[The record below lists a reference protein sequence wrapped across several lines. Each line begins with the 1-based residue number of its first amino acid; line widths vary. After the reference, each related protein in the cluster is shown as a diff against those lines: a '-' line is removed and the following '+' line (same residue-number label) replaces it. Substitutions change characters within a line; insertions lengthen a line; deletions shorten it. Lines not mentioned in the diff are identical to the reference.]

1 MHLNTHYQHSKD
13 VLNRFMMRLGFVV
26 FILFIFQ
33 QIIFSQ
39 TPTITVC
46 RGSVFSTLELFVAA
60 GTPEGH
66 RSEGEWTSTGGLI
79 FSNVN
84 DPNSFVTVPNGL
96 SGIVEVTWTYKNGTS
111 QHTYYVEISSLTW
124 SVADPELSSGGSTTA
139 VLLCSKSDV
148 DFDLNPDDETT
159 YQYQFWTIDPNTGLI
174 EPVLDKKNDPLY
186 DQVIQYKLSAN
197 NYDLLDNV
205 FATVKMSTSGCTA
218 KTNEITISDV
228 TTIQVQVVGGYTV
241 CDGATVPTVD
251 LEVIPYNTT
260 DFTYHWYVN
269 GSEDNLYKDE
279 ETYPITVFG
288 DYHVEVSS
296 IGNKCPG
303 DPFVSNTVSVRN
315 YELPDITISTDAS
328 VCSDATQVDLTSSLS
343 SIPVNLIEY
352 DWYRNTTMLVDGLT
366 GTSNYTNT
374 TLPLAGTYKVI
385 IREQGNEEC
394 WKESNSVV
402 VTLDGV
408 TNVDLTAT
416 NGLPNKF
423 CLSGDP
429 NVNISITGGTAPYTV
444 VISNDRGLP
453 SETFNNVASSASLDL
468 STLSTDNTNYWVSS
482 VTDAM
487 GCNLTLT
494 QDATSTNY
502 AQFGVYTSPV
512 DRPITTKTVCETTS
526 TTVQLPNSE
535 GGIDYTIY
543 RDGVSLTDTQT
554 GDGSTLTWGPYNTA
568 GVYEVYASTVTCPE
582 ILMSGTVT
590 IEPQVNVQTINSSV
604 AGTLCSDDANPITF
618 STSASEDGVD
628 YSLYRDYGGAGETLV
643 ETLTGNGTL
652 SPLSFTPQYI
662 VGTYSVV
669 ASRNGVCPT
678 IMTNSYTIN
687 RSPDITGITL
697 SATSYCE
704 SVATTITLSDT
715 ETGVTYIL
723 YYDDGTGANPTGHSV
738 TGSTGSA
745 RNIVVNEALAA
756 GEYTVMARVTTGTC
770 FDWVEDQID
779 IVPEPTDIAF
789 VSDGFVCNSGG
800 ITLSQ
805 NGELGVTYTLYK
817 DGGVD
822 PLYLPRTGNGG
833 NTIWFNGL
841 TEGIYT
847 VLADNG
853 TCSTFLSDVLTVEA
867 TPLPQNVTVPDN
879 DYCSNES
886 PVSIIVDA
894 TEADVEY
901 ELIMS
906 STSTVVD
913 SKSGLVSGGAITFS
927 GVTAGNY
934 EIHATNNSCDVT
946 IQTGIV
952 ITEHTVAAVNANI
965 PADICSE
972 DGYQV
977 FTGTP
982 LVVSGA
988 STGLYEIIGGF
999 GFDAGAIA
1007 DANAGTLSFN
1017 PANCAFETPY
1027 SIRYTYTDGN
1037 SCVVEEY
1044 GTTTIHNLNNG
1055 SVTIDRGSLPLNP
1068 CQDDDFDYIITG
1080 MLNGV
1085 AVNGTFSSSSS
1096 GFSDGVAG
1104 DATATFNP
1112 YDAGNGTHVI
1122 YFEYVDPLTNCTGQ
1136 GSITVTIGT
1145 PLNLIGLNTQYCS
1158 ADGVTY
1164 TLDGNPSGGTFTVTD
1179 PGGTVIGSAIPDGT
1193 SWLNPFN
1200 LFNSASGDGT
1210 YTLVYTYTDANSC
1223 TNTLTSTFDIVE
1235 SVDASF
1241 HFPNN
1246 LTSGL
1251 EQTIW
1256 CENDDIVTLT
1266 ANESMA
1272 GLSHFYTGD
1281 GVAGSTFIPS
1291 DPTINYNPLANVIT
1305 HTVNNKGC
1313 VTTATRNA
1321 YVTKMNLSI
1330 GGLASSYCTNSGV
1343 QTIFANSY
1351 DHSGTA
1357 ITGEATF
1364 SATANGNP
1372 TVFLTEPGA
1381 NDNSATIDPSVG
1393 VGTYEI
1399 TMHFVNDG
1407 DGCEKTITQS
1417 VIVYDAIPVA
1427 FGGVYN
1433 GQKICSSSADI
1444 TLTGTLPDGGNG
1456 NFVLLGGAPGLT
1468 DATADDGVAVLSP
1481 SAMTPNTYTIR
1492 YNYESTDGCLSSFD
1506 VSIEI
1511 IDAPTTTYSV
1521 TGGGAYCIDD
1531 LVPQGVVVGLG
1542 GSDSG
1547 VTYEL
1552 LLNGNRIGAAPG
1564 ITHTGNGTA
1573 FNFTP
1578 VQSGVGTYTVVA
1590 DYGGCTATMT
1600 GSVTIEQYE
1609 LVLQQV
1615 SKNNISC
1622 NGLSDGTVTLLAT
1635 GGSGSYEYSD
1645 DSGLTWQA
1653 SPTFTGLSLG
1663 DHDFSVKDLSSA
1675 ACEAIDA
1682 LTINITQPTVITI
1695 NEIENIPVGCS
1706 GCSVAGGT
1714 CEGSSTISI
1723 SGGTPDYV
1731 TYPGVGYGIV
1741 WSTGGTSATETNMP
1755 AGTHSVTVTD
1765 GNGCTQNLG
1774 VIISTIAPAL
1784 SIAENIGDHVD
1795 NVCNGDA
1802 NGSYTVTASGG
1813 SGTYE
1818 FSLTDPTTTT
1828 AVWVPGNVAADQYQV
1843 STLTAGSYDI
1853 WVRDANS
1860 VVDYS
1865 RCFTQ
1870 IASPIVITEPL
1881 ALSLVEESQVGIT
1894 CNGSTDGSFI
1904 VQGSN
1909 AESGSYEFS
1918 ETNPAIGATW
1928 VAGPI
1933 ALGGDRYEVSGVGA
1947 GTYRIWMRD
1956 AVNTTC
1962 AYTYVDVTLSDIAA
1976 FTFVLDEH
1984 TNVSCNSGNDGRLEV
1999 TGQGGSG
2006 NYVYQWEH
2014 PIGTVISTDK
2024 YIEDLTAGDYY
2035 LTISDNDPLSTCAD
2049 ITETYTITE
2058 PAVLTVDP
2066 LTINIEPADC
2076 TGQNTGSVSVDVIG
2090 GTEPYTITWSTGA
2103 TSTESISALAP
2114 GNYTINVVDAKGC
2127 LYNNSGSPYVV
2138 GVLDPIS
2145 LLVPATVTDNT
2156 CNGGNSGTIYVQV
2169 QGGSGSGNYQFRLEG
2184 PVIKDWSNSTSA
2196 TLDDFTFSGLIEG
2209 NYDVKVRD
2217 ANNVNCEYIVGSY
2230 TLTDPVALGLSTQS
2244 TSNVTCFNGAD
2255 GSITVLASG
2264 GSGVYDFN
2272 VDNSGYLAGGN
2283 PFTVTGLSAGDH
2295 TIWVRDS
2302 GDPTCQY
2309 QLHPVITITQV
2320 GKLDLSLTSST
2331 NVTCNGGT
2339 NGEVILTA
2347 SGGSGDYDFSKDGG
2361 TTWDVATTNVFNYDN
2376 LTAGLYTFQVRDH
2389 NSTACAVDVETL
2401 TITEPLDFATTCV
2414 ATDVDCFGESTGILT
2429 LSTTFTGSIPGAFT
2443 YSIDGGTTWQA
2454 SPITGLAAGTYVVDV
2469 KDNTTGCVKTNQ
2481 VIIADATI
2489 TEPSATITIGAELIT
2504 NVTCYDGTDGEIDL
2518 QGNVSG
2524 GTVSADYDYTWYK
2537 KGTPNVIVSTG
2548 SDVASN
2554 LKAGTY
2560 FVVIEDDNGCS
2571 KISGDYIITQPTDWN
2586 VDYTASDLTKYNG
2599 ADGVIDVHTHTGSNP
2614 VHSIEWFT
2622 VVGGVEATMSPL
2634 YDDVW
2639 TVNTLQ
2645 AGTYR
2650 FKITD
2655 GLGCTYVSDDI
2666 VIAQPDQFVVTTSK
2680 TDVSCFGYNDGII
2693 NISIPSGSSDYHVN
2707 VVGTLVSGNP
2717 DYTLDTDIN
2726 TDTRVLNSLEAGS
2739 YAITVT
2745 DNVTSEIYTTTVLIT
2760 QPNELTIT
2768 ATPTDITCEGNAD
2781 GILSVDLSGHIDGA
2795 TISWT
2800 ADNGYAVGPENILAA
2815 TTTYSKSGL
2824 EAGIYTVTVNNN
2836 TGCPA
2841 VQETNILI
2849 SEPAAWNV
2857 TTSVT
2862 DVTSYGNNNG
2872 AVAVDYPPTGN
2883 TAPYTIEWDNDPTL
2897 TSWSRSGLVAGDYD
2911 YVITD
2916 ATGNC
2921 TTSGTLTVTQPN
2933 QLLFDLT
2940 ATNATCYGYD
2950 NGSIGVDITSGN
2962 PNYQIV
2968 LTGTEYD
2975 GTVFTT
2981 VTVNGNATGNH
2992 VFTDLKAG
3000 SYDVAIIDDEGE
3012 NLTKSVTVGQLAVFT
3027 VSLVDSNDITCNEG
3041 NDGSIEIGITGR
3053 AINESTS
3060 TINWTRTSPAGWSV
3074 TGTVNDGTTDLKE
3087 QTGLEA
3093 GTYTINVSDQFG
3105 CDATALVEVL
3115 SEPAAITASHTVTHV
3130 SVAGGSDGRI
3140 VIDNIVSENNVKSV
3154 TWYKKNA
3161 GGTYDIYENPIG
3173 TPVTGN
3179 DNNGIEAGVY
3189 QYVITD
3195 DNDCTYTSEDIYVT
3209 EPGALVVNVSD
3220 TDINCYGD
3228 NNGIITVLITSGT
3241 APYVV
3246 TLTGI
3251 PDDGSGFAAQT
3262 LTITNSVFTN
3272 LKPGTY
3278 KIDVEDG
3285 ASQTYSLSDIIISQ
3299 NAETIL
3305 NETLSDITCFGQ
3317 GDGSITMN
3325 LNGNVN
3331 SGLDSW
3337 QVIDPN
3343 GATVYNGILNGNSV
3357 QPAIIAGDYN
3367 VIVTNQDGCL
3377 ITETYSITEPNAWNV
3392 HHNVVNVTPTGN
3404 TNGEINIDV
3413 LSGNTPDGTLPE
3425 NYTITWTGPAGAPLV
3440 NNQRLQTGLP
3450 AGTYS
3455 YHIVDAVGC
3464 TYDSGDIIITE
3475 PSALTAN
3482 VTESDVDILCYGDDE
3497 GEILVSVLSG
3507 NEPYSVHITGNQ
3519 YDGNA
3524 FDDTQT
3530 ITTNTGS
3537 YLWQNLVA
3545 GEYQVE
3551 ITDNVGNVFTQS
3563 AIMLTQPDENLIT
3576 EAVSHLTCSAA
3587 DKGAGE
3593 VSIQL
3598 NRNFEATDK
3607 VTWTGPMGIIDNG
3620 ALAVGSDLDKVD
3632 VYEGGYYT
3640 YIFTDGN
3647 GCTITGTITVNE
3659 PDSYT
3664 IDWDVTDATIY
3675 NLNDGI
3681 IDVHTVSGSNG
3692 LPYTISWSDDATIT
3706 DFLRNDL
3713 LAGIYEFT
3721 ITDALGCDTTISS
3734 IIVGQPNP
3742 LTVVVTPQ
3750 DAICY
3755 GDANGEIQV
3764 EFQSHNGGYYYQ
3776 ITGNEDDGGTYDSNI
3791 INPTSVNSVVK
3802 NLEAGTYTIDA
3813 YDSKGTHY
3821 QEENIRIEQD
3831 AEVNLLATVSD
3842 ITCYGTADGSIVV
3855 ALDSRA
3861 PLATDNIVWSGSK
3874 GTYLAGDLINN
3885 NEIDPVTFGESFDV
3899 VVTSA
3904 KGCTYTGTFEVK
3916 EPNEIN
3922 IIVDNIE
3929 DVTCVNGADGAID
3942 ISVTGRTG
3950 GGYTY
3955 TWEKKDGAG
3964 VYQPYTGNTASLSG
3978 LSAGEYQVT
3987 VESISDNCTAT
3998 YSDIEVIDGSEI
4010 TINETLTHITSC
4022 VGDNSGVITVSVE
4035 DGIPPYTVDVTGQPT
4050 KTGDGSA
4057 AFVFSNLYAG
4067 NYVIEVSDARG
4078 VSCATVTKN
4087 VTITEP
4093 AIAFAV
4099 SNLVYNIDCDP
4110 VSSTSGAFTFD
4121 ITGGVP
4127 SGGNYRYQ
4135 IILPEASLTYPI
4147 TVPVGSTYSE
4157 SLNSLTAGTYNLTV
4171 LDLNSSDPS
4180 NCQFE
4185 YQFDLE
4191 HIVISNDPVVNTTC
4205 KGINNGS
4212 ITGITIEGASANYTY
4227 NWITTDGGLGIDN
4240 STLNQSGLSPGTYV
4254 LTITD
4259 PDRGGCTVS
4268 KTYTVGVEN
4277 SIVINPTVR
4286 DVSCNGGTDGAISID
4301 VTGISPT
4308 TTYTWTGP
4316 GIVNSTLKDQVNLT
4330 SGNYTV
4336 EISSTIDGQTCI
4348 ADRAYTVDQPDA
4360 ISYTARYEY
4369 TDCDPYV
4376 RTLIVENVAG
4386 GSGNYSYLWDG
4397 PSFTPV
4403 VPADPTNVAIYQGGV
4418 YSITVKDENQ
4428 CELTKSLSVTNE
4440 ISIDPVINDV
4450 TCNGGNNGSIV
4461 LNVTGGSGQYNF
4473 SWVGPSG
4480 YTSIIRNIDNLYAGD
4495 YTVVITDLNENDG
4508 TANCYREFTLTVA
4521 EPNPIEIV
4529 STVENTSCFGASDGQ
4544 IEIEVSGGTA
4554 PYTYNWSPVVG
4565 ANLATNRNQ
4574 YDLPADTYTVTV
4586 TDAAGKGGCI
4596 ATKDIVVQQ
4605 DEEIVLS
4612 TVVTDTQCDG
4622 TAGAIDLTVSGGS
4635 GAGFAYDWSS
4645 ADGSGLVQGN
4655 QDQTGLSGGTFTVVV
4670 SDLGDGRSCKATIS
4684 ETLTHEIEVVDEVV
4698 TPVSC
4703 SGNDDGSISYDV
4715 TGGDGN
4721 YTYTWDVISGDPT
4734 RIVAG
4739 DRNQSGLSEGEY
4751 KVTITDGR
4759 TVGADNCAVTHTFT
4773 VVATTGLSVNV
4784 AVEDSKMCFG
4794 EPGGKLTAA
4803 VTGGSG
4809 DYKYYW
4815 NGVEGT
4821 NVLDNL
4827 VQGIY
4832 GLEVVDNVL
4841 GCNYIQSYEIKGP
4854 DAPLTI
4860 DNIVVTDVLCYNEN
4874 TGAIQVTVSG
4884 GTLPSSGD
4892 YIYTWTG
4899 GATAATGSNP
4909 TNLYAGTYNLT
4920 VTDANGCT
4928 VESDDII
4935 VTQPTSYIKV
4945 DNPQI
4950 TDVTVTGGTNGQILV
4965 DVYDGVAP
4973 RSVEWFNVSNT
4984 SLGTLNPLTG
4994 LSAGTY
5000 SVIATDGNGCSAELT
5015 GLRVV
5020 EPGEA
5025 LGFEKTVHQISPC
5038 NGADNG
5044 EIHINRVFGGYPI
5057 DGDHYRIQITGPGT
5071 NVDTNDTS
5079 YDLTGLAPG
5088 TYRVI
5093 VTDDVPV
5100 TYQEDIVISE
5110 YSALSLTTNKL
5121 TDVSCY
5127 GTSTGSIEVIV
5138 DGGKADVSNY
5148 YLVEITS
5155 TEGYYS
5161 YKDNVVANSA
5171 FTFSNLPA
5179 GNYTVRLIDHAE
5191 DFDTKVPDRGNCE
5204 ISEFT
5209 LITEPSA
5216 LVELTAVGGD
5226 NEMCNGESIDL
5237 SISTSNW
5244 DFTTQGNLRVA
5255 VYDNFTTT
5263 EYIVDKTPYVITET
5277 PSSSRTYKVMSVV
5290 NPSNATCSLGETTGS
5305 QVQVIVHD
5313 LPTANITGPTQVCE
5327 DGTVTLNVSFTGAQP
5342 FSFTW
5347 QDVNNGTSNT
5357 ISGITTSSY
5366 TFTDA
5371 PIADASYII
5380 LDVSDDNTCTNAGNG
5395 QVDVSINNK
5404 PVVTLSGST
5413 DICFGETTP
5422 LTIAFN
5428 ENKAPYII
5436 TYEANGVEG
5445 TLIVTP
5451 NASLTYTWNVSPSIT
5466 TTYEITSVVDG
5477 KGCLM
5482 DMVVP
5487 VQATV
5492 IVDQLPDPLDEI
5504 TSTSDNGEVCQGISG
5519 IDYSVST
5526 VSYATNYVWTVEAG
5540 MNITSGNG
5548 TNNIT
5553 VDFDRDFAGGYVRVY
5568 AENACGVNTTI
5579 ERWINSKV
5587 IPDPILTA
5595 PTGPT
5600 QLCQGATG
5608 LIYSITPVDNA
5619 TSYEWL
5625 LPTGL
5630 VLQGDGTGTS
5640 IIVDLDSDVPS
5651 TVGDIYVRPIN
5662 ECSSDEPW
5670 SPALTVTINPLPES
5684 YAGPDDRIC
5693 QTTYTLNAD
5702 PLIAGQSG
5710 VWTIEGGA
5718 AQFNNKT
5725 VDQVRPNADIYNLSQ
5740 GENTFTWTVTNTA
5753 TGCSV
5758 SDEVVISND
5767 QVTVNASV
5775 SDTEVCDGTVTLFGT
5790 PVNAVTDADEGV
5802 WTTTGAGFIVES
5814 TNDETIVNDLDQG
5827 TNSFT
5832 WTIRKGSCYSSATVE
5847 VTNNKPTEPIIYDAS
5862 DVAIDLQDLPCQTD
5876 FTTLRGTTPTADET
5890 GYWRIESGSLTIDNK
5905 NSASIS
5911 VTNIAKGDHVLSW
5924 NILRGDC
5931 LLKALVTIR
5940 NNALDVDAGNDRYSC
5955 DGTTQLNATEV
5966 PSGAIGQWTIIQGTG
5981 YFVDGGDQA
5990 ATEVT
5995 GLDQSTPN
6003 GVNIFRWTLTRNGCE
6018 SYDEVTIYNDQPSTA
6033 EIAGGSSSISV
6044 CDYEYTLHAVA
6055 PQYGTGVWSV
6065 VGGQGKFDNPAD
6077 PNTRVYDL
6085 ANGDNIF
6092 RWTVSNNTCSSY
6104 VDFKVTNLH
6113 IDAYAGADTAVC
6125 GRTAKLNATPVPD
6138 GATGQ
6143 WTLVSGSAGVIFNP
6157 ANTQADAYATSLGY
6171 GSNSLVWTVTKDGC
6185 VSTDTVIVSNN
6196 APYEVNASTYIY
6208 TDGNSTT
6215 LRAEIPD
6222 VGTGVWT
6229 LVEGRGEIAN
6239 PNSATTEVTNLLPNY
6254 NYFRWTVS
6262 NANCF
6267 ESIDVAVQSGTLAD
6281 ADAGLDQLHL
6291 CEDYTTLSAN
6301 EPEGTYGEWTIVEG
6315 SADFESYNNA
6325 TTKITNVRS
6334 GRNIF
6339 RWTLRFAGGSE
6350 NFTTD
6355 TVIVINNK
6363 PTDADA
6369 GLDIYECGDMAT
6381 LNAREPVVGS
6391 PTWSVLS
6398 GGGVFADDTDPKSIV
6413 SELAKGE
6420 NVFKYQIQ
6428 QDICFSYDTISVF
6441 NYEPSDAYAGEDQVV
6456 CQDSAVLNPEI
6467 PKYGEGSWKIIEGSG
6482 KGKDADGNEID
6493 EIKGGYVYSLAPG
6506 TNKLVWEVKVPEAS
6520 SSCVKRDTLTIINN
6534 QPSESFAG
6542 HDRSICTDTVSLSGS
6557 VPVYG
6562 VGTWT
6567 LLSGSGTIE
6576 DPSQTN
6582 TLVTNLAVGKNRFRW
6597 TIDNN
6602 GCTSYT
6608 DVEIANNLIEAFAGY
6623 DQVNCVDTA
6632 SLEGNNP
6639 SPGIGTWG
6647 IVGGSGSA
6655 NFEDNESPYTEVR
6668 NLDKGENV
6676 LTWTID
6682 YKGCRSVSEVKITN
6696 NEPSEAIAGD
6706 NKATCENSIVLGASN
6721 PEVGTGSWTI
6731 RSGGGDFEDAT
6742 NNSTLVNNLKFGSNV
6757 FRWTVEN
6764 NGCTLYDDVEI
6775 SFNRIDAEVGGTQE
6789 ICADNTFLE
6798 ANNAFPGVGTWSVV
6812 GGSSQARFVDTH
6824 DATTEVLDLAKG
6836 SNILRWTINNEGCST
6851 SADVTI
6857 INHTP
6862 STAYAGNT
6870 QEICESETV
6879 LDATAVSIGTGSW
6892 EVLIGSG
6899 TITSDM
6905 INNPKANISGLSK
6918 GENVLRWTVTSDNGL
6933 CTSTDDVTVTNNEPS
6948 EPYAGAD
6955 EEYCSPTVVLK
6966 AAVPDF
6972 GTGNWSIIEGG
6983 GNFDNPTLHDATIS
6997 NLNEGIN
7004 ILRWTITQGQCTK
7017 YSDIEVLN
7025 NTPTT
7030 ADAGPDIEDCK
7041 DYADLDANSPTQGEG
7056 YWTLISGNADFADD
7070 TDEKTRVTG
7079 LTFGENILMWNIQK
7093 GGCISTDQITVFNQ
7107 VPDQAEAGT
7116 NRSTCED
7123 YLTLNA
7129 NDPETGIGTWVILSG
7144 NGEFDDP
7151 NSPTTIVRELGLGEN
7166 RFKWVVSYGECTTED
7181 VVEVVSNKAD
7191 PYAGEDAVTY
7201 ESDFELKASNPGDL
7215 GATWSIVAGSGDF
7228 DDNTY
7233 FNTTVR
7239 NLSEGVN
7246 TFRWLMN
7253 VNGCITYD
7261 DVSVE
7266 YRVVPD
7272 AAFVVDTTQGCYPLS
7287 IQFTNYSDGGTEFLW
7302 EFGDGYSS
7310 TDRNPI
7316 HTFDDPGVYTVTL
7329 TAPGPDGVNGVYTK
7343 DITVFDHP
7351 IAEFSYSP
7359 DVVYVPG
7366 DLLRCYS
7373 LSKDAEKYFWE
7384 FGDGNTSTDVNP
7396 LHEYSTEGVFDL
7408 TLTVESQYGCT
7419 DQIIKANAITAV
7431 LQGFVKFP
7439 TAFMPRPDGGTS
7451 NTVGGG
7457 ETNTVFRPVY
7467 RDVDQYKLQIFNR
7480 WGQLIY
7486 ESTDIDEGWN
7496 GFYNSELSPQGVY
7509 VWKATGTFVSGKVF
7523 TDAGSVLLVR

>member
-26 FILFIFQ
+26 FILLGYSYQ
-33 QIIFSQ
+33 AFSQ
-39 TPTITVC
+39 TLTVC
-46 RGSVFSTLELFVAA
+46 DESTFTGYDLFEADN
-60 GTPEGH
+60 TPNGH
-66 RSEGEWTSTGGLI
+66 RAEGEWTSTGGLI

-84 DPNSFVTVPNGL
+84 DPNSLITVPA
-96 SGIVEVTWTYKNGTS
+96 SIAAPTTVTIVWTYKNGNS
-111 QHTYYVEISSLTW
+111 QHTYTVLISSNTW
-124 SVADPELSSGGSTTA
+124 STADPVLLSDGSTDDI
-139 VLLCSKSDV
+139 LLCSQQDV
-148 DFDLNPDDETT
+148 DFEVDPPGTNLNYEF
-159 YQYQFWTIDPNTGLI
+159 QYWTVNPTTGLYTLVDDYSAAVNY
-174 EPVLDKKNDPLY
+174 PLDAGDY
-186 DQVIQYKLSAN
+186 T
-197 NYDLLDNV
+197 LLDGV
-205 FATVKMSTSGCTA
+205 FAIVKTNTTGCTA

-228 TTIQVQVVGGYTV
+228 STIQVQVVGGYTV
-241 CDGATVPTVD
+241 CDGATIPNVD
-251 LEVIPYNTT
+251 LEVIPFNTS
-260 DFTYHWYVN
+260 DFNYTWYFDDGSGPSPVSVNTSTYSIVPAD
-269 GSEDNLYKDE
+269 G
-279 ETYPITVFG
+279 PG
-288 DYHVEVSS
+288 DYYVEVVQKNSS
-296 IGNKCPG
+296 VGCPG
-303 DPFVSNTVSVRN
+303 TNTSNVVSVRN
-315 YELPDITISTDAS
+315 YSLPDVTISTSAS
-328 VCSDATQVDLTSSLS
+328 ICSDATQVDLTSSLS

-429 NVNISITGGTAPYTV
+429 NVDIAITGGTAPYTV

-453 SETFNNVASSASLDL
+453 AETFNNVTANANLDL
-468 STLSTDNTNYWVSS
+468 NTLSTDNTNYWVSS
-482 VTDAM
+482 VTDAA
-487 GCNLTLT
+487 GCNLTLS
-494 QDATSTNY
+494 QDATSSNY

-512 DRPITTKTVCETTS
+512 DRPITSKTICETS
-526 TTVQLPNSE
+526 SSTVQLPSSE
-535 GGIDYTIY
+535 AGIDYSIY
-543 RDGVSLTDTQT
+543 RDGVTLGEPVQT
-554 GDGSTLTWGPYNTA
+554 GTGATLTWGPYNTP
-568 GVYEVYASTVTCPE
+568 GTYEVYATTATCPD
-582 ILMSGTVT
+582 ILMSGQVI
-590 IEPQVNVQTINSSV
+590 IEPNVALVNVSSSV
-604 AGTLCSDDANPITF
+604 AGTLCSDALNPITF
-618 STSASEDGVD
+618 STDASEDGVV
-628 YSLYRDYGGAGETLV
+628 YTLYRDYGGVGEV
-643 ETLTGNGTL
+643 AIVPSITGNAAG
-652 SPLSFTPQYI
+652 SGLSFTPQSTT
-662 VGTYSVV
+662 GTYSVV
-669 ASRNGVCPT
+669 ATRNGVCDRV
-678 IMTNSYTIN
+678 MTNTYIIYA
-687 RSPDITGITL
+687 SPDVSGITL

-704 SVATTITLSDT
+704 GENTTITLSDS
-715 ETGVTYIL
+715 ETGVTYTL
-723 YYDDGTGANPTGHSV
+723 YDDATGLPVVPTYSV
-738 TGSTGSA
+738 AGFTGNS
-745 RNIVVNEALAA
+745 RNIVTNQPLAA
-756 GEYTVMARVTTGTC
+756 GDYTVLAKITSGTC
-770 FDWVEDQID
+770 TSWITDVIT
-779 IVPEPTDIAF
+779 IVSAPTDIAF
-789 VSDGFVCNSGG
+789 TTSGYVCNSGSLV
-800 ITLSQ
+800 LSVA
-805 NGELGVTYTLYK
+805 GESGVTYTLYK
-817 DGGVD
+817 NGVID
-822 PLYLPRTGNGG
+822 PIYPSITGNSF
-833 NTIWFNGL
+833 NTVQFNGL
-841 TEGIYT
+841 VPGVYSVE
-847 VLADNG
+847 ADNG
-853 TCSTFLSDVLTVEA
+853 TCTTMLSDILTVEA
-867 TPLPQNVTVPDN
+867 MPVAQTITVADN
-879 DYCSNES
+879 DYCANE
-886 PVSIIVDA
+886 PAVTIQVDD
-894 TEADVEY
+894 TEAGVEY
-901 ELIMS
+901 ELYNTV
-906 STSTVVD
+906 TSTVD
-913 SKSGLVSGGAITFS
+913 QSITGTGAAITFT
-927 GVTAGNY
+927 GVTEGTY
-934 EIHATNNSCDVT
+934 TIRATTNSCT
-946 IQTGIV
+946 LNIQTGIV
-952 ITEHTVAAVNANI
+952 ITEHPVATVNANI
-965 PADICSE
+965 PSDYCSD
-972 DGYQV
+972 DGNPQV
-977 FTGTP
+977 IKGSP
-982 LVVSGA
+982 SVVSGS
-988 STGLYEIIGGF
+988 STGVYQIIGGA
-999 GFDAGAIA
+999 GFDPGAVI
-1007 DANAGTLSFN
+1007 DANAGTLTFDPGN
-1017 PANCAFETPY
+1017 TAFETLY
-1027 SIRYTYTDGN
+1027 TIQYTYTDGN
-1037 SCVVEEY
+1037 GCVVTEI
-1044 GTTTIHNLNNG
+1044 GTTTVHDLNG
-1055 SVTIDRGSLPLNP
+1055 GAVTIDRGLLPLNP
-1068 CQDDDFDYIITG
+1068 CQDDNTNYSITG

-1085 AVNGTFSSSSS
+1085 AVNGPFSSTSA
-1096 GFSDGVAG
+1096 GFSDPDPT
-1104 DATATFNP
+1104 DATAIFNP
-1112 YDAGNGTHVI
+1112 ATAGNGTHVI
-1122 YFEYVDPLTNCTGQ
+1122 YFNYTDPATSCTGQ

-1158 ADGVTY
+1158 ADGLTY

-1210 YTLVYTYTDANSC
+1210 YTIVYTYTDANSC

-1246 LTSGL
+1246 ATSGL

-1256 CENDDIVTLT
+1256 CENDGAVTLT

-1291 DPTINYNPLANVIT
+1291 DPTINYNPTANVIT
-1305 HTVNNKGC
+1305 HTVNNQGC
-1313 VTTATRNA
+1313 ITTATRNA

-1351 DHSGTA
+1351 DHTGTA

-1427 FGGVYN
+1427 FGGVSN

-1444 TLTGTLPDGGNG
+1444 TLTGTLPDGGKG

-1531 LVPQGVVVGLG
+1531 PAPKGVAVGLG
-1542 GSDSG
+1542 GSDTG
-1547 VTYEL
+1547 VEYEL
-1552 LLNGNRIGAAPG
+1552 LLNGNSIGAG
-1564 ITHTGNGTA
+1564 ITHTGAGTA
-1573 FNFTP
+1573 FDFTP
-1578 VQSGVGTYTVVA
+1578 VQEGVGTYTVVA

-1645 DSGLTWQA
+1645 DSGVTWQA

-1675 ACEAIDA
+1675 ACEAIDV

-1695 NEIENIPVGCS
+1695 TEIENIPVGCS

-1714 CEGSSTISI
+1714 CEGSSTITI

-1731 TYPGVGYGIV
+1731 TYPGVGYDIQ
-1741 WSTGGTSATETNMP
+1741 WSTSGTSLTETNMP

-1774 VIISTIAPAL
+1774 IIISTIAPAL
-1784 SIAENIGDHVD
+1784 SLTENIGDHVD

-1843 STLTAGSYDI
+1843 STLLAGSYDI

-1870 IASPIVITEPL
+1870 ISSPIVITEPL
-1881 ALSLVEESQVGIT
+1881 ALTLVEESQVGIT
-1894 CNGSTDGSFI
+1894 CNGATDGSFI

-1928 VAGPI
+1928 VAGPA
-1933 ALGGDRYEVSGVGA
+1933 ALGGDRYEVSGLGA

-1956 AVNTTC
+1956 AVNTSCT
-1962 AYTYVDVTLSDIAA
+1962 YTYVDVTLSDLAA
-1976 FTFVLDEH
+1976 FTFDLDEH

-1999 TGQGGSG
+1999 TAQGGSG
-2006 NYVYQWEH
+2006 NYVYQWEQ
-2014 PIGTVISTDK
+2014 PLGTVISTDK

-2035 LTISDNDPLSTCAD
+2035 LTIRDNDPLSTCAD
-2049 ITETYTITE
+2049 ITQTYTITE

-2066 LTINIEPADC
+2066 LTISIEPADC
-2076 TGQNTGSVSVDVIG
+2076 TGQNTGSVTVDVIG

-2127 LYNNSGSPYVV
+2127 IYNNSGSPYVV
-2138 GVLDPIS
+2138 GVLDPIT
-2145 LLVPATVTDNT
+2145 LLVPATITDNS
-2156 CNGGNSGTIYVQV
+2156 CNGGNSGSIYVQV

-2184 PVIKDWSNSTSA
+2184 PIIKDWSNSTSA
-2196 TLDDFTFSGLIEG
+2196 TLDDFTFTGLVEG
-2209 NYDVKVRD
+2209 NYDVKVSD
-2217 ANNVNCEYIVGSY
+2217 VNNVNCEYIVGSY

-2244 TSNVTCFNGAD
+2244 TSNVTCYNGAD

-2272 VDNSGYLAGGN
+2272 VDNSGYVAGGN
-2283 PFTVTGLSAGDH
+2283 PFTVSGLSAGDH

-2302 GDPTCQY
+2302 GAPTCQY

-2320 GKLDLSLTSST
+2320 SKLDLSVTSST
-2331 NVTCNGGT
+2331 NVTCNSGT
-2339 NGEVILTA
+2339 DGEVVLTA
-2347 SGGSGDYDFSKDGG
+2347 TGGSGDYDFSKDGG
-2361 TTWDVATTNVFNYDN
+2361 ATWDVGTTNVFNYDN

-2389 NSTACAVDVETL
+2389 NSTGCAVDVETL
-2401 TITEPLDFATTCV
+2401 TITEPLDFTTTCV
-2414 ATDVDCFGESTGILT
+2414 ATDVDCFGESTGVLT
-2429 LSTTFTGSIPGAFT
+2429 LSTTYTGSIPGAFT
-2443 YSIDGGTTWQA
+2443 YSIDGGTTWQ
-2454 SPITGLAAGTYVVDV
+2454 STPITGLASGTYVVDV
-2469 KDNTTGCVKTNQ
+2469 KDNTTGCIKTNQ
-2481 VIIADATI
+2481 VSIADATI
-2489 TEPSATITIGAELIT
+2489 TEPSASITIGAELIT
-2504 NVTCYDGTDGEIDL
+2504 NVTCYEGTDGEIDL

-2524 GTVSADYDYTWYK
+2524 GKVSADYKYTWYK
-2537 KGTPNVIVSTG
+2537 KSTPNVIVSTG

-2560 FVVIEDDNGCS
+2560 FVVVEDDNGCS
-2571 KISGDYIITQPTDWN
+2571 KTSGDYIITQPSDWN

-2655 GLGCTYVSDDI
+2655 GLGCIYVSDDI
-2666 VIAQPDQFVVTTSK
+2666 VIAQPLEFKVTDPNTNK
-2680 TDVSCFGYNDGII
+2680 TNVSCFGDNNGII
-2693 NISIPSGSSDYHVN
+2693 KVEIVSGTGDFTLAVT
-2707 VVGTLVSGNP
+2707 GTLAEGSAYGGFN
-2717 DYTLDTDIN
+2717 DTQATSN
-2726 TDTRVLNSLEAGS
+2726 FELTDLYAGQ
-2739 YAITVT
+2739 YNIVVT
-2745 DNVTSEIYTTTVLIT
+2745 DNHTGEVLTYIVEIT
-2760 QPNELTIT
+2760 QPDQLTVDLVSLQDITCNGGNDGEIVVEINGATIDETVSTISWARNPVGWSLSGTVDDGTTDLREQTGLYAGTYTVNVLSEKGCSATPLTVTLTEKDAIT
-2768 ATPTDITCEGNAD
+2768 ATEQVTHVTTNGGND
-2781 GILSVDLSGHIDGA
+2781 GRIYVNNIVSVDVISSIVWYKKNASGAYIATGA
-2795 TISWT
+2795 TGI
-2800 ADNGYAVGPENILAA
+2800 DNDNI
-2815 TTTYSKSGL
+2815 T
-2824 EAGIYTVTVNNN
+2824 AGIY
-2836 TGCPA
+2836 
-2841 VQETNILI
+2841 
-2849 SEPAAWNV
+2849 
-2857 TTSVT
+2857 
-2862 DVTSYGNNNG
+2862 
-2872 AVAVDYPPTGN
+2872 
-2883 TAPYTIEWDNDPTL
+2883 
-2897 TSWSRSGLVAGDYD
+2897 R

-2916 ATGNC
+2916 TEGCTFTSNDILVSEPGQALNVVVTPTSINCYGDDSGIITVNITTGVAPF
-2921 TTSGTLTVTQPN
+2921 TVT
-2933 QLLFDLT
+2933 
-2940 ATNATCYGYD
+2940 
-2950 NGSIGVDITSGN
+2950 
-2962 PNYQIV
+2962 
-2968 LTGTEYD
+2968 LTGTHDD
-2975 GTVFTT
+2975 GTTFTAKNSNKSYT
-2981 VTVNGNATGNH
+2981 E
-2992 VFTDLKAG
+2992 FTDLKAG
-3000 SYDVAIIDDEGE
+3000 TYQVIVTDDEGQSYTE
-3012 NLTKSVTVGQLAVFT
+3012 
-3027 VSLVDSNDITCNEG
+3027 NDIVISENPQTILTVTPTDIHCYGE
-3041 NDGSIEIGITGR
+3041 
-3053 AINESTS
+3053 TS
-3060 TINWTRTSPAGWSV
+3060 TIE
-3074 TGTVNDGTTDLKE
+3074 L
-3087 QTGLEA
+3087 
-3093 GTYTINVSDQFG
+3093 
-3105 CDATALVEVL
+3105 
-3115 SEPAAITASHTVTHV
+3115 
-3130 SVAGGSDGRI
+3130 
-3140 VIDNIVSENNVKSV
+3140 
-3154 TWYKKNA
+3154 
-3161 GGTYDIYENPIG
+3161 
-3173 TPVTGN
+3173 
-3179 DNNGIEAGVY
+3179 
-3189 QYVITD
+3189 
-3195 DNDCTYTSEDIYVT
+3195 
-3209 EPGALVVNVSD
+3209 
-3220 TDINCYGD
+3220 
-3228 NNGIITVLITSGT
+3228 
-3241 APYVV
+3241 
-3246 TLTGI
+3246 
-3251 PDDGSGFAAQT
+3251 
-3262 LTITNSVFTN
+3262 
-3272 LKPGTY
+3272 
-3278 KIDVEDG
+3278 
-3285 ASQTYSLSDIIISQ
+3285 SLSGRT
-3299 NAETIL
+3299 N
-3305 NETLSDITCFGQ
+3305 
-3317 GDGSITMN
+3317 GSE
-3325 LNGNVN
+3325 
-3331 SGLDSW
+3331 SW
-3337 QVIDPN
+3337 QLLDPAL
-3343 GATVYNGILNGNSV
+3343 GEVYNGPLAGNNIQTV
-3357 QPAIIAGDYN
+3357 GLEGEYT
-3367 VIVTNQDGCL
+3367 IVLTNQDGCIL
-3377 ITETYSITEPNAWNV
+3377 
-3392 HHNVVNVTPTGN
+3392 
-3404 TNGEINIDV
+3404 TN
-3413 LSGNTPDGTLPE
+3413 
-3425 NYTITWTGPAGAPLV
+3425 
-3440 NNQRLQTGLP
+3440 
-3450 AGTYS
+3450 
-3455 YHIVDAVGC
+3455 
-3464 TYDSGDIIITE
+3464 
-3475 PSALTAN
+3475 
-3482 VTESDVDILCYGDDE
+3482 
-3497 GEILVSVLSG
+3497 
-3507 NEPYSVHITGNQ
+3507 
-3519 YDGNA
+3519 
-3524 FDDTQT
+3524 
-3530 ITTNTGS
+3530 
-3537 YLWQNLVA
+3537 
-3545 GEYQVE
+3545 
-3551 ITDNVGNVFTQS
+3551 
-3563 AIMLTQPDENLIT
+3563 
-3576 EAVSHLTCSAA
+3576 
-3587 DKGAGE
+3587 
-3593 VSIQL
+3593 
-3598 NRNFEATDK
+3598 K
-3607 VTWTGPMGIIDNG
+3607 VTI
-3620 ALAVGSDLDKVD
+3620 
-3632 VYEGGYYT
+3632 
-3640 YIFTDGN
+3640 
-3647 GCTITGTITVNE
+3647 NE
-3659 PDSYT
+3659 PDELVAV
-3664 IDWDVTDATIY
+3664 WNATDASIY
-3675 NLNDGI
+3675 GLNDGI
-3681 IDVHTVSGSNG
+3681 IDVHTVTGGNG
-3692 LPYTISWSDDATIT
+3692 APYTISWTDDASVN

-3713 LAGIYEFT
+3713 LAGTYTFT
-3721 ITDALGCDTTISS
+3721 VEDNDGCTVTYSD
-3734 IIVGQPNP
+3734 IVGQPNP

-3776 ITGNEDDGGTYDSNI
+3776 ITGNEDDGGAYDSNI

-3802 NLEAGTYTIDA
+3802 NLEAGTYSIDA

-3821 QEENIRIEQD
+3821 HQENIRIEQD

-3842 ITCYGTADGSIVV
+3842 ITCYGTADGSVVV

-3899 VVTSA
+3899 VVTSV

-3916 EPNEIN
+3916 EPNQ
-3922 IIVDNIE
+3922 IIISVDNIE

-3955 TWEKKDGAG
+3955 TWEKKDGSG
-3964 VYQPYTGNTASLSG
+3964 VYQPYTGNTASLTG

-3998 YSDIEVIDGSEI
+3998 YSDIEVLDGSEI

-4035 DGIPPYTVDVTGQPT
+4035 DGIPPYTVDVTGQAT

-4093 AIAFAV
+4093 SVAFGV

-4110 VSSTSGAFTFD
+4110 VSSTSGTFTFD

-4135 IILPEASLTYPI
+4135 IILPEASLTYPV

-4157 SLNSLTAGTYNLTV
+4157 SLNNLTAGSYNLTV

-4212 ITGITIEGASANYTY
+4212 ITGITIEGASNNYTY

-4240 STLNQSGLSPGTYV
+4240 STLNQSGLSVGTYI

-4259 PDRGGCTVS
+4259 PDRGACSVS
-4268 KTYTVGVEN
+4268 KEFYIDVDNT
-4277 SIVINPTVR
+4277 IVINPTVK

-4336 EISSTIDGQTCI
+4336 EITSTIDGQTCI
-4348 ADRAYTVDQPDA
+4348 ADRAYTVDQPGA

-4376 RTLIVENVAG
+4376 RTLVVENVAG

-4461 LNVTGGSGQYNF
+4461 LNVSGGSGQYNF

-4495 YTVVITDLNENDG
+4495 YTVIITDQNENDG
-4508 TANCYREFTLTVA
+4508 SANCYREFTLTVE
-4521 EPNPIEIV
+4521 EPNPIEII
-4529 STVENTSCFGASDGQ
+4529 STVENTSCFGASDGL

-4565 ANLATNRNQ
+4565 SNLATNRNQ

-4596 ATKDIVVQQ
+4596 ATKDIEVKQ
-4605 DEEIVLS
+4605 DAEIILS

-4622 TAGAIDLTVSGGS
+4622 TTGAIDLTVSGGS

-4645 ADGSGLVQGN
+4645 ADGSGLVQGD
-4655 QDQTGLSGGTFTVVV
+4655 QDQSGLSGGTFTVVV

-4684 ETLTHEIEVVDEVV
+4684 ETLTHEIEVINEVV
-4698 TPVSC
+4698 SPVSC

-4721 YTYTWDVISGDPT
+4721 YTYTWNVISGDAT

-4739 DRNQSGLSEGEY
+4739 SRNQSGLSEGEY
-4751 KVTITDGR
+4751 EVTITDGR
-4759 TVGADNCAVTHTFT
+4759 TVGATDCAITHTFI
-4773 VVATTGLSVNV
+4773 VPATTGLSVNV

-4854 DAPLTI
+4854 NAPLTI

-4928 VESDDII
+4928 VESGNII
-4935 VTQPTSYIKV
+4935 VAQPTSYIKV

-4950 TDVTVTGGTNGQILV
+4950 TDVSINGGSDGQILV

-4973 RSVEWFNVSNT
+4973 RSVEWFDASNT

-5000 SVIATDGNGCSAELT
+5000 SVIATDGNGCPIELT

-5020 EPGEA
+5020 EPGEN

-5071 NVDTNDTS
+5071 NVDTNGTS

-5100 TYQEDIVISE
+5100 TYQEDIIINE
-5110 YSALSLTTNKL
+5110 YSALSLTSTKL
-5121 TDVSCY
+5121 NDVTCY
-5127 GTSTGSIEVIV
+5127 GTSTGTIEVTV
-5138 DGGKADVSNY
+5138 SGGKADASNY

-5155 TEGYYS
+5155 SEGYYN
-5161 YKDNVVANSA
+5161 YNDNVLANTP

-5179 GNYTVRLIDHAE
+5179 GNYTIRLIDHAE

-5204 ISEFT
+5204 LSEFT

-5244 DFTTQGNLRVA
+5244 DFITQGNIRVA

-5263 EYIVDKTPYVITET
+5263 EYTVDKTPYVITET
-5277 PSSSRTYKVMSVV
+5277 PSSSRTYKVMNVV
-5290 NPSNATCSLGETTGS
+5290 NPSNATCSLGESTGS

-5366 TFTDA
+5366 TFTDT

-5380 LDVSDDNTCTNAGNG
+5380 LDVSDDNTCTNSGNG

-5404 PVVTLSGST
+5404 PVITLSGST

-5422 LTIAFN
+5422 LMIAFN

-5451 NASLTYTWNVSPSIT
+5451 NASLTYTWNVSPLVT
-5466 TTYEITSVVDG
+5466 TTYEITSVVDS

-5492 IVDQLPDPLDEI
+5492 IVDQLPEPLDEI
-5504 TSTSDNGEVCQGISG
+5504 TSTSDNGEVCQGILG

-5579 ERWINSKV
+5579 ERWVNSKV

-5670 SPALTVTINPLPES
+5670 SPVLTVTINPLPES

-5718 AQFNNKT
+5718 AQFTNKP

-5740 GENTFTWTVTNTA
+5740 GENTFIWTVTNTA

-5790 PVNAVTDADEGV
+5790 PVNAVSNADEGV

-5814 TNDETIVNDLDQG
+5814 TNDETVVNDLDQG

-5911 VTNIAKGDHVLSW
+5911 ITNIAKGDHVLSW

-6065 VGGQGKFDNPAD
+6065 VGGQGKFDNPTD

-6104 VDFKVTNLH
+6104 VDFKVSNLH

-6157 ANTQADAYATSLGY
+6157 ANTQADAYATSLGH
-6171 GSNSLVWTVTKDGC
+6171 GSNSLVWTITKDGC

-6222 VGTGVWT
+6222 IGTGVWT

-6325 TTKITNVRS
+6325 TTKITNIRS
-6334 GRNIF
+6334 GQNVF

-6381 LNAREPVVGS
+6381 LNAREPIVGS

-6398 GGGVFADDTDPKSIV
+6398 GGGIFSDDTDPKSIV

-6467 PKYGEGSWKIIEGSG
+6467 PKYGEGSWRIIEGSG

-6493 EIKGGYVYSLAPG
+6493 EIEGGYVYSLAPG

-6534 QPSESFAG
+6534 QPSVSFAG

-6562 VGTWT
+6562 EGTWT

-6576 DPSQTN
+6576 NASQTN

-6639 SPGIGTWG
+6639 SPGVGTWG

-6655 NFEDNESPYTEVR
+6655 NFEDNESPYTEVK

-6706 NKATCENSIVLGASN
+6706 NKATCENSIVLGAAN

-6742 NNSTLVNNLKFGSNV
+6742 DNSTQVNNLKFGSNV

-6789 ICADNTFLE
+6789 ICADHTFLE
-6798 ANNAFPGVGTWSVV
+6798 ANNASPGIGTWSVV
-6812 GGSSQARFVDTH
+6812 GGSGQARFVDTH

-6851 SADVTI
+6851 SAEVTV

-6899 TITSDM
+6899 TIASDM
-6905 INNPKANISGLSK
+6905 VNNPKANISGLSK

-6933 CTSTDDVTVTNNEPS
+6933 CTSTDDITVINNEPS

-6983 GNFDNPTLHDATIS
+6983 GNFDDPTLPNATIS
-6997 NLNEGIN
+6997 NLNEGTN
-7004 ILRWTITQGQCTK
+7004 VLRWTITQGQCTK

-7129 NDPETGIGTWVILSG
+7129 NNPETGIGTWIILSG

-7351 IAEFSYSP
+7351 VAEFSYSP
-7359 DVVYVPG
+7359 DIVYVPG